1 MLGGDEHERIVD
13 DNRYLNVGHRHP
25 PRPYYQCIRLFNQKM
40 YVFFDTVNDEGERQL
55 LLLLLFAAIL
65 VDTIE
70 IYLQYRV
77 HICDRVPTKTLSNCY
92 SLYAEF

>member
-1 MLGGDEHERIVD
+1 
-13 DNRYLNVGHRHP
+13 
-25 PRPYYQCIRLFNQKM
+25 M